1 MAWKGAMGQKVQ
13 DPRTLHKQCTPLAE
27 SQLPGAGPPGLKHVA
42 SLGRT
47 LAAGGVGGASLSS
60 GGKDRVAKNR
70 PVINAL

>member
-1 MAWKGAMGQKVQ
+1 MRQKVQ
-13 DPRTLHKQCTPLAE
+13 DICILHKQCTPLAE

-47 LAAGGVGGASLSS
+47 LVAGGVGGASLSS
-60 GGKDRVAKNR
+60 GSKDKVAKNR